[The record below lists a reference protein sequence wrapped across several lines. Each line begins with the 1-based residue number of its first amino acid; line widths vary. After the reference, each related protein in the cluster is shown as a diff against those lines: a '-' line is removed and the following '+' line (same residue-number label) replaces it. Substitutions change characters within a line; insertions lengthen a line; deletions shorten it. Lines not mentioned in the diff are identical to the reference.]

1 MFFKANITPII
12 DVLKFNFGATRAVQN
27 DFLNLFAQLIE
38 GRVYIK
44 IVVLGQCSQ
53 HLEIIKVL
61 LIPTADR
68 TLCQT

>member
-1 MFFKANITPII
+1 M
-12 DVLKFNFGATRAVQN
+12 QN